1 MIKMSIIL
9 IFLIASC
16 GGTKYPD
23 WFTKNIANDNKIY
36 GIGSGISLNEAKK
49 IAANDIASQIRTVI
63 SSKTISSVKEDSRI
77 GYEQAFIQDIS
88 SKVSN
93 TVLPNFIIMNSDV
106 IDDGRFI
113 VQVYVE
119 KYKLINEYNSE
130 LMLLDGQINN
140 NYNNYVDSADILKKH
155 RYMQQVLNLANQ
167 AKLLAFIL
175 SGLDYSVNTKA
186 YIKNIVRYEEQMEKI
201 NKQMNFSIKG
211 DDILVMQVIEKGLN
225 DAGFNVQNGNG
236 NENTVTIMFTSNDI
250 SRIVFDENIVKTSIN
265 LHVKN
270 IFGDTV
276 YNNIVEVGGSSII
289 SIDEAKR
296 ITMSNLLQKFTNEGI
311 LYFLGI

>member
-16 GGTKYPD
+16 GGTKYPS

-36 GIGSGISLNEAKK
+36 GVGSGVSLDEAKK

-63 SSKTISSVKEDSRI
+63 SSKTISSTKEDSRV
-77 GYEQAFIQDIS
+77 GYEQSFIQDIS

-93 TVLPNFIIMNSDV
+93 TVLPNFIVMNSDI

-113 VQVYVE
+113 VKVYVE
-119 KYKLINEYNSE
+119 KSKLVNEYNSE

-155 RYMQQVLNLANQ
+155 RYMKQVLNLASQ
-167 AKLLAFIL
+167 AKLLTFIL
-175 SGLDYSVNTKA
+175 SGLDYPVNTKA
-186 YIKNIVRYEEQMEKI
+186 YINNIIRYEEQMEKI
-201 NKQMNFSIKG
+201 NKQMNFSVKG
-211 DDILVMQVIEKGLN
+211 DDILVMQVIEKSLN
-225 DAGFNVQNGNG
+225 DSGFNVQSGNG
-236 NENTVTIMFTSNDI
+236 NENTVIILFTSSDI
-250 SRIVFDENIVKTSIN
+250 SRTVFDENIVKTSIN
-265 LHVKN
+265 LHIKN

-276 YNNIVEVGGSSII
+276 YNNIIEVGGASIV
-289 SIDEAKR
+289 SVDEAKR

>member
-1 MIKMSIIL
+1 MVKMFIIL

-16 GGTKYPD
+16 GGTKYPA

-36 GIGSGISLNEAKK
+36 GVGSGVSLDEAKK

-63 SSKTISSVKEDSRI
+63 SSKTISSTKEDSRI
-77 GYEQAFIQDIS
+77 GYEQSFIQDVS

-93 TVLPNFIIMNSDV
+93 TVLPNFIVMNSDI

-113 VQVYVE
+113 VKVYVE
-119 KYKLINEYNSE
+119 KSKLINEYNSE

-155 RYMQQVLNLANQ
+155 RYMKQVLNLANQ
-167 AKLLAFIL
+167 AKLLTFIL

-186 YIKNIVRYEEQMEKI
+186 YINNIIRYEEQMEKI

-211 DDILVMQVIEKGLN
+211 DDILVMQVIEKSLN

-236 NENTVTIMFTSNDI
+236 NENTVIILFTSSDI
-250 SRIVFDENIVKTSIN
+250 SRTVFDENIVKTSIN
-265 LHVKN
+265 LDIKN

-276 YNNIVEVGGSSII
+276 YKNIIEVGGASIV
-289 SIDEAKR
+289 SVDEAKR
-296 ITMSNLLQKFTNEGI
+296 ITMSNLLQKFTNEGM

>member
-175 SGLDYSVNTKA
+175 SGLDYSVNTKS
-186 YIKNIVRYEEQMEKI
+186 YINNIIRYEEQMEKI

-211 DDILVMQVIEKGLN
+211 NDPLVMQVIEKSLN

-236 NENTVTIMFTSNDI
+236 NENTVTIVFTSSDI
-250 SRIVFDENIVKTSIN
+250 SRTVFDENIVKTSIN
-265 LHVKN
+265 LHIKN

-276 YNNIVEVGGSSII
+276 YNNIVEVGGASIV
-289 SIDEAKR
+289 SVDEAKR
-296 ITMSNLLQKFTNEGI
+296 ITMSNLLQKFNTQGI

>member
-1 MIKMSIIL
+1 MIKMSTIL

-16 GGTKYPD
+16 GGTKYPS
-23 WFTKNIANDNKIY
+23 WFIKNIANDNKIY
-36 GIGSGISLNEAKK
+36 GVGSGVSLDEAKK

-63 SSKTISSVKEDSRI
+63 SSKTISSTKEDSRI
-77 GYEQAFIQDIS
+77 GYEQSFIQDIS

-93 TVLPNFIIMNSDV
+93 TVLPNFIVMNSDI

-113 VQVYVE
+113 VKVYVE
-119 KYKLINEYNSE
+119 KSKLVNEYNSE

-155 RYMQQVLNLANQ
+155 RYMKQVLNLANQ
-167 AKLLAFIL
+167 AKLLAFVL

-186 YIKNIVRYEEQMEKI
+186 YINNIIRYEEQMEKI
-201 NKQMNFSIKG
+201 SKQMNFSIKG
-211 DDILVMQVIEKGLN
+211 DDILVMQVIEKSLN
-225 DAGFNVQNGNG
+225 DSGFNVQNGNG
-236 NENTVTIMFTSNDI
+236 NENTVIILFTSSDI
-250 SRIVFDENIVKTSIN
+250 SRTVFDENIVKTSIN
-265 LHVKN
+265 LDIKN

-276 YNNIVEVGGSSII
+276 YKNIIEVGGASIV
-289 SIDEAKR
+289 SVDEAKR
-296 ITMSNLLQKFTNEGI
+296 ITMSNLLQKFTNQGM